1 MKTLFVAALLLTTAA
16 PLAAQTTPAPAPAP
30 APAASASTTKFSTN
44 TPIQD
49 LVADPA
55 AKAVFEKDLPGVTAM
70 PEFDSFK
77 AMSLRAL
84 QPYSNGKLTDELL
97 TKMDTD
103 LAVIK

>member
-1 MKTLFVAALLLTTAA
+1 MKTLFAAALLLTSAA
-16 PLAAQTTPAPAPAP
+16 PLAAQTAPTPAPAPAP
-30 APAASASTTKFSTN
+30 ATPASTAKFSTN

-49 LVADPA
+49 IVADPA
-55 AKAVFEKDLPGVTAM
+55 AKAIFEKDLPGVTAM
-70 PEFDSFK
+70 PEFESFK

-103 LAVIK
+103 LAAIK

>member
-1 MKTLFVAALLLTTAA
+1 MKTLFVAALLLTAAA

-30 APAASASTTKFSTN
+30 AAPASTAKFSTN